1 VIGYFNNKNF
11 ISTDKKKIT
20 LHRISE
26 LERRIY

>member
-1 VIGYFNNKNF
+1 MGYFTDKNF
-11 ISTDKKKIT
+11 ISTDKYKIT